1 MHALS
6 NFDLGVASIVA
17 LVNVTTSFFQISTF
31 ANNFAESAGASLLV
45 QSSKNFVLA
54 SCSFTGDRSDSLGG
68 SVFFLEG
75 EEVSLG
81 ASTFTNISAPN
92 DAAISALE
100 YGSVNIE
107 SSDFVNCTGR
117 DAASM
122 YSHL

>member
-81 ASTFTNISAPN
+81 GSTFTNISAPN